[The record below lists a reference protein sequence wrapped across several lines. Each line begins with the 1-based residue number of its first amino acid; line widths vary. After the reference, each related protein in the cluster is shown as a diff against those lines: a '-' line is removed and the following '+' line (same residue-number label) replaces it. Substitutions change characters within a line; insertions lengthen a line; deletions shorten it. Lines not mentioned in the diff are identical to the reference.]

1 MEIMSFKIF
10 LSSGKLFK
18 TLFIL
23 LLLLS
28 TDSVFSQFGQNK
40 VQYKVF
46 DWKYIQSKHFDIYF
60 AQGGEYIAQFTAV
73 AAESSMVSL
82 ENNIGYGIKNRIPIL
97 VYNSH
102 NEFQQTNA
110 VDIYLSE
117 GIGGVTELFKNR
129 IIVPFEGDYEKFRH
143 VIHHELLHAYMND
156 MYYGGSLQNIISQN
170 ISLQFPGWF
179 SEGMAEYQSIGGMDK
194 ANDMFMRDAVIY
206 DYMPPLDYVAGYLA
220 YRGGQSFFSWLAE
233 EYGRDKIGDLMIQI
247 KALGDVDEGFAD
259 VYNTELTELS
269 EKWHKYLKQTYW
281 PDINI
286 RQELNDFAVRLTNS
300 RKGDGFYNTAPSI
313 SPKGDKVVFI
323 SNRDDYFSVYIAD
336 VKTGKIIKKL
346 ISGNKTA
353 DFEELHLLTPG
364 LCWSPNGKKIAISV
378 KSGDKDAIF
387 IIDAESGDEQKLPIE
402 FDGIFS
408 VDWNP
413 VNNSLVL
420 RGDNSKQSDIWIYNI
435 KTKKLQQVTDDL
447 FTDIDPKW
455 SRDGKLIYFSSD
467 RGDYTELNNIPAD
480 FKMIDYDY
488 KDKDLY
494 VYNVESNTLS
504 RFTDDKHSNESSVV
518 TSPDGKKVMFV
529 SDRNGIDNI
538 WLRDLETGEERPITN
553 SLDPVNQ
560 LSLSADGRRLAFS
573 SLNKGGYDIFYLE
586 NPFEIDINLKELPLT
601 GFVQKL
607 RDEKNKLTSKDTLKQ
622 FADSMKVFAD
632 SMKVFSDSMEIF
644 ADSMKIFADS
654 LLDIGNNSDN
664 GSVKNDSTVNSLYGN
679 KVSLDLNP
687 EKTDSVKKSSYQR
700 LKLKEKNES
709 KFQITDNTNPDGSY
723 KVNKYKIKFSPDLIY
738 SNANYSSFYGVQGI
752 AQMAFSDVLGN
763 HRIYVATSLVLDLK
777 NSDYA
782 FAYYYLPKRIDWG
795 ISAYHSARF
804 LLIGRNFS
812 NSKLYRY
819 RTFGGDISASYPISK
834 FKRIEGALSYNHLSK
849 ENLDNPL
856 EPSQNLEFFMPA
868 ISYVFDNTLWGY
880 TAPIKGTRYKLSLLG
895 TPKIGSNGVSFLS
908 AIGDY
913 RTYFELADDYN
924 FVLRLN
930 AGASFGKNPQR
941 FYIGGTQSWINYEV
955 QNNVFPIEDIKD
967 FAFSSPV
974 MPLRGYNYN
983 FRSGS
988 KFALMNAELRFPLFR
1003 YLILGLLPLG
1013 FQNIQGVIFADAG
1026 TVWSN
1031 NKTLQFFQKNNGSL
1045 QTKDL
1050 LLSTGIGTRLF
1061 LLYFPLKLDIAW
1073 TYNLQKWSMPK
1084 YMISIGADF

>member
-1 MEIMSFKIF
+1 MEIMKFKIIW
-10 LSSGKLFK
+10 SPHKLIK
-18 TLFIL
+18 TLIFVIL
-23 LLLLS
+23 VFS
-28 TDSVFSQFGQNK
+28 GNSVFTQFGQNK

-46 DWKYIQSKHFDIYF
+46 DWKYIQSQHFDIYF
-60 AQGGEYIAQFTAV
+60 AQGGDYIAQFTAV
-73 AAESSMVSL
+73 AAESSLVSL

-110 VDIYLSE
+110 IDVYLSE

-129 IIVPFEGDYEKFRH
+129 IVVPFEGDYEKFRH

-156 MYYGGSLQNIISQN
+156 LYYGGSLQNIISQN
-170 ISLQFPGWF
+170 IALQFPGWF

-206 DYMPPLDYVAGYLA
+206 DYMPPLDYVDGYLA

-233 EYGRDKIGDLMIQI
+233 EYGKEKIGDLMIQI
-247 KALGDVDEGFAD
+247 KALGDVDEGFLD
-259 VYNTELTELS
+259 VYNKELEELS

-281 PDINI
+281 PDINT
-286 RQELNDFAVRLTNS
+286 RQELNDFAIRLTDS

-336 VKTGKIIKKL
+336 IKSGKVIKKL
-346 ISGNKTA
+346 IGGNQTA

-364 LCWSPNGKKIAISV
+364 LCWSPNGKKVAISV
-378 KSGDKDAIF
+378 KSGDKDAIY
-387 IIDAESGDEQKLPIE
+387 IIDAEDGDEQELPVE

-413 VNNSLVL
+413 VNNSLVF
-420 RGDNSKQSDIWIYNI
+420 RGDNSKQSDIWIYNL
-435 KTKKLQQVTDDL
+435 KTKGLQQVTNDL

-467 RGDYTELNNIPAD
+467 RGSYTDLNNIPVD
-480 FKMIDYDY
+480 FDMIDYDY

-494 VYNVESNTLS
+494 VYNVDNNTLS
-504 RFTDDKHSNESSVV
+504 RFTEDKHANESSVV
-518 TSPDGKKVMFV
+518 TSPDGKKVLYV

-553 SLDPVNQ
+553 SLDPVSQ
-560 LSLSADGRRLAFS
+560 LSLSADGKRLAFS

-586 NPFEIDINLKELPLT
+586 NPFEIDINMKELPPT

-607 RDEKNKLTSKDTLKQ
+607 LDEKNKYTGTDSLKQ
-622 FADSMKVFAD
+622 FADSMKV
-632 SMKVFSDSMEIF
+632 I
-644 ADSMKIFADS
+644 ADS
-654 LLDIGNNSDN
+654 LLETVNNSDSN
-664 GSVKNDSTVNSLYGN
+664 AVIKDSTGNPLYGSE
-679 KVSLDLNP
+679 VSLDLNP
-687 EKTDSVKKSSYQR
+687 EKPDTLKKSPSQR
-700 LKLKEKNES
+700 LKLKEKNKS

-723 KVNKYKIKFSPDLIY
+723 KINNYKIKFSPDLIY

-804 LLIGRNFS
+804 LLIGRNLS
-812 NSKLYRY
+812 TSQLYRY
-819 RTFGGDISASYPISK
+819 RTFGGDISASYPLSK

-849 ENLDNPL
+849 ENLDDPT
-856 EPSQNLEFFMPA
+856 EPTQRLDFVMPA
-868 ISYVFDNTLWGY
+868 VSYVFDNTLWGY

-895 TPKIGSNGVSFLS
+895 TPKIGSNGVSFFS

-941 FYIGGTQSWINYEV
+941 FYIGGTESWINYEI
-955 QNNVFPIEDIKD
+955 QDDILPIEEIQD
-967 FAFSSPV
+967 FAFSTPV

-983 FRSGS
+983 YRSGS
-988 KFALMNAELRFPLFR
+988 KFALMNAEFRFPLFR

-1013 FQNIQGVIFADAG
+1013 FQNIQGVLFADAG
-1026 TVWSN
+1026 TVWTN
-1031 NKTLQFFQKNNGSL
+1031 NKTLQFFHKNNGSV

-1050 LLSTGIGTRLF
+1050 LLSAGIGTRLF
-1061 LLYFPLKLDIAW
+1061 FLYFPMKLDIAW
-1073 TYNLQKWSMPK
+1073 TYDLQNWSMPK